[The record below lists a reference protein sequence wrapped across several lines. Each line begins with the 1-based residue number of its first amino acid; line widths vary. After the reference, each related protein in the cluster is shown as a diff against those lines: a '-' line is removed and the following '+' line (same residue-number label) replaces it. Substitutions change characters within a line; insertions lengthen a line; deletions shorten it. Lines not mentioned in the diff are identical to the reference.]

1 MLRYSAQLAGLD
13 LTTVA
18 ATLSFPVFLA
28 RTYQGELRGEEQCKR
43 EDRTQK

>member
-28 RTYQGELRGEEQCKR
+28 RTCQGELGGEGRRKR